1 MLSTTGNSE
10 RADSAA
16 NQRQGR
22 RKSIGNGRSGR
33 VDFAPFALIRVC
45 LCGKRFPNVSNDKNP
60 VNPV

>member
-1 MLSTTGNSE
+1 VSNTNRTGILCLGAFGGPVQMLSTTGNSE

-33 VDFAPFALIRVC
+33 VDFAPFAL
-45 LCGKRFPNVSNDKNP
+45 
-60 VNPV
+60 